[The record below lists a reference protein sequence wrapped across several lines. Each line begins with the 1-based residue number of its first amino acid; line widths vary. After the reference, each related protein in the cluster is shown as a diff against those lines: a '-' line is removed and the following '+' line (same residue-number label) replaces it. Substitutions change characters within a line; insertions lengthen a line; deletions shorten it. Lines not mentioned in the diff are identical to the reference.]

1 MFSKAFLEEYK
12 NAARERKVKFT
23 QYCRQ
28 FRSIASKLM
37 AKGILTEYEGT
48 E

>member
-12 NAARERKVKFT
+12 NAARERKVELI

-37 AKGILTEYEGT
+37 AKGILAEYEGT